1 MLVIDKKSHVPI
13 YVQIEEELKKKIF
26 HGEYKEGEAI
36 PSERYLT
43 EMFDVSRM
51 TVRQAITN
59 LVTSGLL
66 YREKGR
72 GTFVSTPKFEQSLN
86 SLTSFTEDMI
96 SRGLT
101 PSSKIIKF
109 EKQVPSVNI
118 AEDLSLEV
126 GEEVY
131 FIMRIRNADE
141 KPMAIERTYIPVKLF
156 PNLQEEKLDG
166 SLYRLVEKNYGL
178 KIGHAIQQME
188 ASHVNTEDRKYL
200 QLEENAV
207 VLIMKRMSYLS
218 NNQPFEL
225 VQSAYR
231 ADRYK
236 FYNRIQR

>member
-1 MLVIDKKSHVPI
+1 MIDKKSHIPI
-13 YVQIEEELKKKIF
+13 YVQIEEELKKKIAL
-26 HGEYKEGEAI
+26 GEYKQGEAI

-43 EMFDVSRM
+43 EIFDVSRM

-72 GTFVSTPKFEQSLN
+72 GTFVSSPKLEQSLN

-96 SRGLT
+96 ARGFT

-109 EKQVPSVNI
+109 EKQVPSLDI
-118 AEDLSLEV
+118 AKDLALEV

-131 FIMRIRNADE
+131 FVMRIRNADE

-156 PNLQEEKLDG
+156 PNLNEVKLDG
-166 SLYRLVEKNYGL
+166 SLYRLVETDYGL
-178 KIGHAIQQME
+178 RIGHAIQQME
-188 ASHVNTEDRKYL
+188 ASLVNKEDRKFL

-207 VLIMKRMSYLS
+207 VLIMKRLSYLS

>member
-1 MLVIDKKSHVPI
+1 MIDKKSHVPI

-26 HGEYKEGEAI
+26 HGEYKKGEAI

-109 EKQVPSVNI
+109 EKQVPSIDI

-131 FIMRIRNADE
+131 FVMRIRNADE

-156 PNLQEEKLDG
+156 PNLNEAKSRKDKTCCTLD
-166 SLYRLVEKNYGL
+166 N
-178 KIGHAIQQME
+178 
-188 ASHVNTEDRKYL
+188 
-200 QLEENAV
+200 
-207 VLIMKRMSYLS
+207 
-218 NNQPFEL
+218 
-225 VQSAYR
+225 
-231 ADRYK
+231 
-236 FYNRIQR
+236 